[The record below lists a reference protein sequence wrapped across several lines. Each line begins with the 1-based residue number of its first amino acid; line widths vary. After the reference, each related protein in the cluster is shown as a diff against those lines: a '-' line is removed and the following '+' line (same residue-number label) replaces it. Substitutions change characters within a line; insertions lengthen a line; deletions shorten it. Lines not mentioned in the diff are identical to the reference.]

1 MALHGNTELAAI
13 GNEYIKR
20 IATSSTATKI
30 RPEPVSA
37 DERQNA
43 QKSGHNEKR
52 PTVSKMFFG
61 SALPPPPKETRSA
74 VDYGLQALK
83 NLASPGKGLKA
94 YQKPR
99 SKFWVNYNDS
109 LLKAVKKW
117 AQTWPFPDHKT
128 SKLSPRSTPTTCRCH
143 TPKSPNGP
151 GCFACNK

>member
-1 MALHGNTELAAI
+1 MALRGNTELAAI

-61 SALPPPPKETRSA
+61 SALPPPKR
-74 VDYGLQALK
+74 DQICGGLWV
-83 NLASPGKGLKA
+83 ASSKKSGFARQRFEGLSKA
-94 YQKPR
+94 EI
-99 SKFWVNYNDS
+99 
-109 LLKAVKKW
+109 
-117 AQTWPFPDHKT
+117 
-128 SKLSPRSTPTTCRCH
+128 
-143 TPKSPNGP
+143 
-151 GCFACNK
+151 